1 MKAILFI
8 NIIAFLSFLGT
19 PSLSF
24 AGNCATELVFQSG
37 PVSSTAPAKKS
48 KRSFKEKLATWAWNR
63 YLKKAN
69 KEKGRNAYQELQEDE
84 FKKKA
89 DKAVGF
95 GALSIFLPFFSII
108 AIVSIIPIIVQF
120 NKDKAIRKYKTA
132 AWFGLILSIL
142 GLGITILVAPYV
154 LYLLAYL

>member
-1 MKAILFI
+1 M
-8 NIIAFLSFLGT
+8 IAFFSFLGT

-48 KRSFKEKLATWAWNR
+48 KRSFKEKLTTWAWNR

-84 FKKKA
+84 FNKKA

-95 GALSIFLPFFSII
+95 GALSLFLPFFSII
-108 AIVSIIPIIVQF
+108 AILSTISTIVQF
-120 NKDKAIRKYKTA
+120 NKGKAIRKYKTA
-132 AWFGLILSIL
+132 AWFGLILAIL
-142 GLGITILVAPYV
+142 GLGISILIAPYIMTIFI
-154 LYLLAYL
+154 LA